1 MISAD
6 ATQAQIDRLLA
17 AGADEYLTK
26 PLDVKRFL
34 EVVEAMLDPEPAGP

>member
-34 EVVEAMLDPEPAGP
+34 QIVEAMLDREPAGP